1 MKKLKI
7 WTIAVLAI
15 SLITVSCKD
24 EEATTT
30 TPPVVEKVGI
40 QGEWASSGS
49 NVAPILVALFGT
61 DSIYANFETNMSYTV
76 EQFDTNGTKLT
87 LSGVY
92 TQTKSSEGDIYTIEV
107 NQSSPA
113 ALVSEGIFEVSG
125 STMRYEIVQTS
136 PDIGAI
142 PPTPAGGFG
151 STNSGALGNI
161 NIQVYQKID

>member
-1 MKKLKI
+1 MKKLKT
-7 WTIAVLAI
+7 WTLAVLAI
-15 SLITVSCKD
+15 SLISVSCKD
-24 EEATTT
+24 EETTTT

-40 QGEWASSGS
+40 QGEWASAGDD
-49 NVAPILVALFGT
+49 VAPILASLFGT
-61 DSIYANFETNMSYTV
+61 DSIYANFKTNMSYTV

-92 TQTKSSEGDIYTIEV
+92 TQTKSSEGEIYTIEV

-136 PDIGAI
+136 PDIGAV
-142 PPTPAGGFG
+142 PPTPAAGFG
-151 STNSGALGNI
+151 STNNGALGNI

>member
-1 MKKLKI
+1 MKTLKI
-7 WTIAVLAI
+7 WAIAFLGL
-15 SLITVSCKD
+15 SLLTVSCQD
-24 EEATTT
+24 EEENNDQ
-30 TPPVVEKVGI
+30 PVVQKEGI
-40 QGEWASSGS
+40 QGEWASAGS
-49 NVAPILVALFGT
+49 DVAPILSSLFGT
-61 DSIYANFETNMSYTV
+61 DSIYANFRTDFSYTV

-92 TQTKSSEGDIYTIEV
+92 TQTKSSEGNIYTIEV

-136 PDIGAI
+136 PDIGAT

-151 STNSGALGNI
+151 STNNGALGNI
-161 NIQVYQKID
+161 NIQVYKKID

>member
-1 MKKLKI
+1 
-7 WTIAVLAI
+7 
-15 SLITVSCKD
+15 
-24 EEATTT
+24 
-30 TPPVVEKVGI
+30 
-40 QGEWASSGS
+40 
-49 NVAPILVALFGT
+49 
-61 DSIYANFETNMSYTV
+61 MSYTV

-151 STNSGALGNI
+151 STNGGALGNI